1 LALKTLN
8 VHMTNLCVNVIVII
22 FSVCLQVIEESQYPP
37 VITPLEISVNS
48 YQDEF
53 PGGVIGK
60 IHASDQDQYDTLIF
74 GLAHTTTGSAST
86 ILLNPA
92 SELFEID
99 RTDGTLV
106 ALPRLDVGEYHV
118 NVTVSDGKFTSH
130 SIIKVSVELVSEEML
145 HHAVILR
152 FRDVSPS
159 EFVLSHRKGFV
170 RAVRNALGARVKDV
184 VIISVQP
191 SGLSAPQK
199 VRSKRQAAS
208 RDLDVLFAVRKPQ
221 QPMAPSLSFYSA
233 DAIRKALTQHLEAL
247 EQSTGLIV
255 EEIIR
260 NRCSAKYC
268 TYGECRDHI
277 ELDTTVAA
285 TPIATDVTS
294 FVSPRHQHLVLCD
307 CKEGYAG
314 KLLVLC
320 L

>member
-1 LALKTLN
+1 MVPLLIKI
-8 VHMTNLCVNVIVII
+8 C
-22 FSVCLQVIEESQYPP
+22 SVCFQVIEESQYPP
-37 VITPLEISVNS
+37 VVTPLEISVNS
-48 YQDEF
+48 YLDEF
-53 PGGVIGK
+53 PGGIVGK
-60 IHASDQDQYDTLIF
+60 IHASDQDQYDTLTF
-74 GLAHTTTGSAST
+74 GLADTAASAVV
-86 ILLNPA
+86 LNPA

-106 ALPRLDVGEYHV
+106 ALPRLDVGEYRI

-145 HHAVILR
+145 QHAVIVR

-159 EFVLSHRKGFV
+159 EFVLSHRKGFI
-170 RAVRNALGARVKDV
+170 RTVRNALGARAKDV

-191 SGLSAPQK
+191 SGLSMGK
-199 VRSKRQAAS
+199 VRSKRQVAS

-221 QPMAPSLSFYSA
+221 QPMAPSLSFHSA

-255 EEIIR
+255 EEIVR
-260 NRCSAKYC
+260 DKCTAKYC
-268 TYGECRDHI
+268 TNGECRDHI
-277 ELDTTVAA
+277 VLDTSVAA

-294 FVSPRHQHLVLCD
+294 FVSPRHQHQILCD

-314 KLLVLC
+314 KLPYPFC
-320 L
+320 LYCTDKRRKLS

>member
-1 LALKTLN
+1 MICL
-8 VHMTNLCVNVIVII
+8 
-22 FSVCLQVIEESQYPP
+22 VCLQVIEESQYPP
-37 VITPLEISVNS
+37 IVTPLEVLVNS
-48 YQDEF
+48 YLDEF
-53 PGGVIGK
+53 PGGIIGK

-74 GLAHTTTGSAST
+74 GLADTATGSASPVV
-86 ILLNPA
+86 LNPA

-118 NVTVSDGKFTSH
+118 NVTVSDGKFTTH
-130 SIIKVSVELVSEEML
+130 SIIKVAVELVSEEML
-145 HHAVILR
+145 HHAVIVR

-159 EFVLSHRKGFV
+159 EFVLSHRKGFI

-191 SGLSAPQK
+191 SGLSTPGK
-199 VRSKRQAAS
+199 VRPKRQVTS

-221 QPMAPSLSFYSA
+221 QPMTPSLSFHSA
-233 DAIRKALTQHLEAL
+233 DGIRKALTQHLEAL

-255 EEIIR
+255 EEIVHDK
-260 NRCSAKYC
+260 CTTKYNIC
-268 TYGECRDHI
+268 TTYGECRDRI
-277 ELDTTVAA
+277 ILNTTIAA

-294 FVSPRHQHLVLCD
+294 FVSPRHQHRVVCD

-314 KLLVLC
+314 KLVR
-320 L
+320 

>member
-1 LALKTLN
+1 MVL
-8 VHMTNLCVNVIVII
+8 VIDYD
-22 FSVCLQVIEESQYPP
+22 FPVCLQVIEESQYPP
-37 VITPLEISVNS
+37 VVTPLEISVNS
-48 YQDEF
+48 YLDEF
-53 PGGVIGK
+53 PGGIIGK
-60 IHASDQDQYDTLIF
+60 IHASDQDQYDTLTF
-74 GLAHTTTGSAST
+74 GLADTTIGSASA
-86 ILLNPA
+86 IVLNPA

-106 ALPRLDVGEYHV
+106 ALPRLDVGEYRV

-145 HHAVILR
+145 HHAVIVR

-159 EFVLSHRKGFV
+159 EFVLSHRKGFI
-170 RAVRNALGARVKDV
+170 RAVRNALGTRVVKDV

-191 SGLSAPQK
+191 SGLSTPGK
-199 VRSKRQAAS
+199 VRSKRQMAS

-221 QPMAPSLSFYSA
+221 QLMAPTLSFHSA

-255 EEIIR
+255 EEIVR
-260 NRCSAKYC
+260 DKCTVKYC

-277 ELDTTVAA
+277 ILDTKIAA

-294 FVSPRHQHLVLCD
+294 FVSPRHQHHILCD

-314 KLLVLC
+314 NLLGLC